1 MVVSFQVFVYNGTI
15 IIDKPMVGM
24 LNIMFNLVI
33 VDSFL
38 KAEDA
43 KEVNYYLASDSFS
56 DTIEESEYFIA
67 ETVDFSRFDMM
78 QVNN

>member
-1 MVVSFQVFVYNGTI
+1 
-15 IIDKPMVGM
+15 
-24 LNIMFNLVI
+24 MFNLVI